1 MQQPLRRLNRNR
13 LTQAALSSAAK
24 LSAVFFLVFTAVVA
38 QDLTNYLTPDVAR
51 VGSRLACRCGGC
63 KESIG
68 NCPMLRC
75 DSADPMR
82 RRIFDMQHKG
92 MSDDAIVKSIV
103 QEQGIVALAGQQPIA
118 WIGWLMPPIA
128 LIAGFWIYSRFV
140 RKNQAVP
147 VPLTAQDQATL
158 DRFRSQIDRELG
170 DTEKR

>member
-1 MQQPLRRLNRNR
+1 MQQLRQRLSPNRFKR
-13 LTQAALSSAAK
+13 RAAQYGSRFA
-24 LSAVFFLVFTAVVA
+24 AVFFLALTAVVA

-51 VGSRLACRCGGC
+51 VGNHLACRCGGC
-63 KESIG
+63 KETIG

-82 RRIFDMQHKG
+82 RRIFDMQSKG
-92 MSDDAIVKSIV
+92 MNDDSIVKRIV

-128 LIAGFWIYSRFV
+128 LVAGFWLYTRFV

-147 VPLTAQDQATL
+147 VPLTAQDHATL

-170 DTEKR
+170 DSDK